1 MNLINLTPHEL
12 NLNDGRAIPASGGIA
27 RVTSKFGGFDVNGIC
42 RVEYGQVEGLPEPQK
57 NTVYIVSALVL
68 SALAGNRED
77 VVAPATGHPETI
89 RQDGKIVSVP
99 GFVR

>member
-57 NTVYIVSALVL
+57 KHGVYRFGI
-68 SALAGNRED
+68 GIKCPCR
-77 VVAPATGHPETI
+77 
-89 RQDGKIVSVP
+89 
-99 GFVR
+99 